1 MILTKALSPSCIK
14 IPLRSMDKESILG
27 ELIHSMHENGFVTD
41 PDRTLEG
48 ILDRERIRSTG
59 VGYGIAIP
67 HGRSPSAHDLVL
79 AVGVPQSPI
88 DFESVDGRPVSIVI
102 LLVSPTRQTGSHI
115 QALAAVS
122 RLMLDPEFRESVEKA
137 TSPQAVYE
145 LFVTAEMQG
154 TSRNDRQMAVA

>member
-14 IPLRSMDKESILG
+14 VPLQGTDKESILN
-27 ELIHSMHENGFVTD
+27 ELVHSLCENGFVTD
-41 PDRTLEG
+41 PDRTLEE
-48 ILDRERIRSTG
+48 ILDREHIRSTG

-88 DFESVDGRPVSIVI
+88 DFESVDGKPVSIVVM
-102 LLVSPTRQTGSHI
+102 LVSPTTQTGSHI

-122 RLMLDPEFRESVEKA
+122 RILLDQEFRETLEKA
-137 TSPQAVYE
+137 ASPQAVYE
-145 LFVTAEMQG
+145 LFVTAETQG
-154 TSRNDRQMAVA
+154 AGRKQRQMAAA